1 MLLYEKSQAAVTE
14 LRSKQI
20 FFIGGAAKSGTTW
33 LQLLLN
39 AHPEVSCNGE
49 GHFLDNLK
57 PALNMALE
65 QHSGLIAEKNASL
78 FNEIEGY
85 PRPNG
90 DYLSVILAFCIGLF
104 LAEQSK
110 PKPARAVG
118 EKTPD
123 NSRYFQELRDLF
135 PTAKFIHVIRDGRDC
150 AVSGW
155 FHNLRVL
162 PGATLEQ
169 FGTVGTYARAFAQ
182 IWATELATAQRF
194 IDQNPG
200 RTRQVRYEDIASDP
214 ERVLAGLFAF
224 LGVEASKAVLTD
236 VQGEASFEKLSGG
249 RTRGDENRDSF
260 FRKGVSGDWRN
271 HLGEMDDAAF
281 RRIAGGWMQRFG
293 YS

>member
-1 MLLYEKSQAAVTE
+1 M
-14 LRSKQI
+14 
-20 FFIGGAAKSGTTW
+20 
-33 LQLLLN
+33 
-39 AHPEVSCNGE
+39 
-49 GHFLDNLK
+49 
-57 PALNMALE
+57 
-65 QHSGLIAEKNASL
+65 
-78 FNEIEGY
+78 
-85 PRPNG
+85 
-90 DYLSVILAFCIGLF
+90 
-104 LAEQSK
+104 
-110 PKPARAVG
+110 
-118 EKTPD
+118 
-123 NSRYFQELRDLF
+123 
-135 PTAKFIHVIRDGRDC
+135 
-150 AVSGW
+150 
-155 FHNLRVL
+155 L

-182 IWATELATAQRF
+182 IWATELATAQKF
-194 IDQNPG
+194 IDRNPG